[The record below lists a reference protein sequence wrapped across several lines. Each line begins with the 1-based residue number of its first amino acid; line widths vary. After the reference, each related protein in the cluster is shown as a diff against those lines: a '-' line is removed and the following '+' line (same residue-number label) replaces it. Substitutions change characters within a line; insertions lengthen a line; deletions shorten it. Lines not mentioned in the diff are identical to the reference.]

1 MNLVDVALIAVVIA
15 AAVSGWR
22 GGLVSGVTGVLG
34 FLGGAVLGVR
44 LAPLVVDR
52 FDSPLTR
59 STASVGIVIAL
70 AVLGQT
76 LAGALGSKLRASM
89 PWKPLRAG
97 DSLGGSVVSVAATL
111 VVAWGLAVALVSG
124 PPTRLSQQVRT
135 SELLPRIDSV
145 MPETGRTLFT
155 SLRSAFGETFFPQVY
170 SGITTPE
177 IVAVSTPDAAV
188 TQTAKARA
196 VGDSV
201 VEVLSDAP
209 GCNRSLT
216 GSGFVFAAQRVMT
229 NAHVVAG
236 ARSVVVRLR
245 GVGQSYAARVVL
257 FDPRRDV
264 AVLRV
269 DDLSAPALRF
279 STDRAKRGD
288 SALVAGFPG
297 GGGYTLQAARIRDVQ
312 RARGRDIYD
321 TSSVVREVY
330 SLRATIRQG
339 GSGGPLTDETG
350 QVLGVVFASS
360 TVDPLTGYALTAQE
374 VGSDAQAGARA
385 SAAVSTGGCD

>member
-1 MNLVDVALIAVVIA
+1 
-15 AAVSGWR
+15 
-22 GGLVSGVTGVLG
+22 
-34 FLGGAVLGVR
+34 
-44 LAPLVVDR
+44 
-52 FDSPLTR
+52 
-59 STASVGIVIAL
+59 
-70 AVLGQT
+70 
-76 LAGALGSKLRASM
+76 
-89 PWKPLRAG
+89 
-97 DSLGGSVVSVAATL
+97 
-111 VVAWGLAVALVSG
+111 
-124 PPTRLSQQVRT
+124 
-135 SELLPRIDSV
+135 LPRIDSV
-145 MPETGRTLFT
+145 MPEAGRTLFT

-177 IVAVSTPDAAV
+177 IVPVSAPDAAV

-201 VEVLSDAP
+201 VEVLSEAP
-209 GCNRSLT
+209 GCNKSLT

-245 GVGQSYAARVVL
+245 GVGQLYAARVVL

-279 STDRAKRGD
+279 SADPAKRGD

-297 GGGYTLQAARIRDVQ
+297 GGSYTLQAARIRDIQ

-339 GSGGPLTDETG
+339 GSGGPLADATG

-374 VGSDAQAGARA
+374 VESDAQTGARA
-385 SAAVSTGGCD
+385 SAAVATGGCD